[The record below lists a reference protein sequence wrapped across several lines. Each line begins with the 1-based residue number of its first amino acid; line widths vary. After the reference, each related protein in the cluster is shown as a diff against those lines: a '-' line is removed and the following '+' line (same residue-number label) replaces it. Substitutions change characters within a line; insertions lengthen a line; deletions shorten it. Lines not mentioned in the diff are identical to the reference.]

1 MGLAEIHKRNENH
14 RAHRAGWLR
23 AAVLGA
29 NDGLV
34 STASLMIG
42 VVSAQRN
49 DFVVTAGLAGIAA
62 GAMSMAV
69 GEYVSVRSQN
79 DIEESDRVL
88 EMEHL
93 AIDPEGELEEL
104 TQIYQERGISRALR
118 NHYPLSALGDAN
130 EQRFKLG
137 SINCRVNA
145 VAGEA
150 RDFVFAAATTADDC
164 YPLHRMNVSAFVVI
178 SMSRR
183 NACSGV
189 IVSATM
195 SATASIKGTSMPTLC
210 AISNTAAAEATPSTV
225 LGIAIRAFAIEPSR
239 PKTSPKLR
247 LRDSG
252 EPQLATK
259 SPIPARPAADSGSA
273 P

>member
-23 AAVLGA
+23 AAVLGV

-42 VVSAQRN
+42 VVSAQKN

-79 DIEESDRVL
+79 DIEESDRIL

-104 TQIYQERGISRALR
+104 TQIYQERGISRATAEKVAQELHAHDPLGAHLR
-118 NHYPLSALGDAN
+118 DELGQHESTKARPFQAAIASAISFTAGGAIPLLGALAPSLGGKALSIVGITFVGLVIAGVISAKTAGSSVMRTSSRIVLGGALGMAITAIVG
-130 EQRFKLG
+130 Q
-137 SINCRVNA
+137 
-145 VAGEA
+145 VA
-150 RDFVFAAATTADDC
+150 
-164 YPLHRMNVSAFVVI
+164 HI
-178 SMSRR
+178 S
-183 NACSGV
+183 
-189 IVSATM
+189 
-195 SATASIKGTSMPTLC
+195 
-210 AISNTAAAEATPSTV
+210 
-225 LGIAIRAFAIEPSR
+225 GI
-239 PKTSPKLR
+239 
-247 LRDSG
+247 
-252 EPQLATK
+252 
-259 SPIPARPAADSGSA
+259 
-273 P
+273 